1 MSGFLLPWLH
11 FLAIGALAMVL
22 FGEWVTLRG
31 RIEGP
36 RLAVL
41 LRMDFAYMLLAGLVL
56 ATGAARAMLGD
67 KPGAYYVGNPVFH
80 AKLGLFVLIGLIS
93 IVPTLSFFRWR
104 KAGGADEVAVAQTRR
119 WVTAELLLLP
129 LLPLCGAVLAR
140 GW

>member
-11 FLAIGALAMVL
+11 FLAIGGLVMVL
-22 FGEWVTLRG
+22 FGEWATLRG

-36 RLAVL
+36 RLAFL
-41 LRMDFAYMLLAGLVL
+41 LQLDLAYMLFAGLVL
-56 ATGAARAMLGD
+56 ATGLARVFAGD
-67 KPGAYYVGNPVFH
+67 KPGAYYGGNPVFH
-80 AKLGLFVLIGLIS
+80 AKMGLFVLIGLIS

-104 KAGGADEVAVAQTRR
+104 KAGGADEAVVARTRR